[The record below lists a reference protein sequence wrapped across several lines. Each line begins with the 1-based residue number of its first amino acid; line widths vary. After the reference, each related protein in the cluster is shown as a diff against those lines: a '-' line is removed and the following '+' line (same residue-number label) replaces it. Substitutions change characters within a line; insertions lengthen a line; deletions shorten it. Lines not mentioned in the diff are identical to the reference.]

1 MCGAAA
7 RCASSSSVLR
17 DESAS
22 PSLSADDGAF
32 DDLHRQFQLGRHCLD
47 HGDLLEILL
56 PEVGACRAHDV
67 EQAADDLRHAV
78 EVSGARRTLH
88 HLVDLPEIE
97 NPGVFLG
104 IYLFDRRHQH
114 EIRAGLFQQAP
125 VGLRGA
131 GVVPQVVL
139 VVELRGVHEDAHD
152 DRGVLPA
159 GALHERA
166 VARMQGAHRGYE
178 ADTRLFRP
186 VQFGAKFLDACKYF
200 HLFLE
205 TSCGAKVEI
214 PADIKKENRRKSIT
228 FVGILISNEHE
239 KLFTI
244 VSMTLIIPALTSCGG
259 GPKGDMPWI
268 VDRFDDI
275 KVIRYE
281 VPGFDA
287 LPLEEKELIYYLS
300 EAAKC
305 GRDILFDQNCP
316 VNLPVRRTLETV
328 YENYKGDRTT
338 AEWKA
343 LEKYLKKVWFAN
355 GIHHHYSN
363 DKFVPEF
370 TEGYLLDAIETI
382 PEEKFGSLNSLRG
395 EVCRAIFDPAL
406 YPTKLNQKAGRRPAA
421 HLVEQLLP
429 QREPGRGRGVLR
441 RHGRRRCGQP
451 RAGLLRTE
459 LAADEG

>member
-1 MCGAAA
+1 M
-7 RCASSSSVLR
+7 
-17 DESAS
+17 
-22 PSLSADDGAF
+22 
-32 DDLHRQFQLGRHCLD
+32 
-47 HGDLLEILL
+47 
-56 PEVGACRAHDV
+56 
-67 EQAADDLRHAV
+67 
-78 EVSGARRTLH
+78 
-88 HLVDLPEIE
+88 
-97 NPGVFLG
+97 
-104 IYLFDRRHQH
+104 
-114 EIRAGLFQQAP
+114 
-125 VGLRGA
+125 
-131 GVVPQVVL
+131 
-139 VVELRGVHEDAHD
+139 
-152 DRGVLPA
+152 
-159 GALHERA
+159 
-166 VARMQGAHRGYE
+166 
-178 ADTRLFRP
+178 
-186 VQFGAKFLDACKYF
+186 K
-200 HLFLE
+200 
-205 TSCGAKVEI
+205 
-214 PADIKKENRRKSIT
+214 
-228 FVGILISNEHE
+228 

-441 RHGRRRCGQP
+441 RHGRRRCGQS